1 MQKKLLLLTFIF
13 CSLFAFA
20 QQKYTISGYV
30 TDAESSEQLISANL
44 FSIKTL
50 QGTNSNTYGFYSLTL
65 PKGKVQIKVSYVG
78 YEEQT
83 FEVELNKDLK
93 IDFKLKPSVALQEV
107 EVTATKAERIE
118 QRSQMS
124 RIDIPIEQIKKVPAL
139 LGEVDVLKVLQLLP
153 GVQGG
158 TEGQSGLYVRGGGP
172 DQNLITLDGV
182 PVYNVSHLLGFFSVF
197 NADALKNVT
206 LYKGGFPARYGGRLS
221 SVIDIQ
227 MKEGNMQKFHG
238 EGSVGLISS
247 RLTLEGPIWKNH
259 TSFLVSARRTYV
271 DVLMKPLI
279 AYQNA
284 QNNASTNSNR
294 NIAIN
299 LFFYDLNAKINHK
312 INDKNRVYLSAYT
325 GKDLLNT
332 TISEVKNT
340 TTNKVITGT
349 NWGNLTAAA
358 RWNSEINNKLF
369 TNTTLTYS
377 RYGFNVGLE
386 QTQKRDTAAA
396 TSNLVSYKSG
406 IRDFAAKFDVDYVP
420 NPHHYIKTGIN
431 ATAHTYNPGATQ
443 FQFDP
448 GIGAG
453 IDTVLGS
460 AAIKATELAAYVE
473 DDIHYGAFKANIGL
487 HASGFGVNGTFYKS
501 LQPRIGLNYL
511 INNDIAVK
519 ASFCTMRQYI
529 NLLSNEGLGL
539 PSDLWVPSTDRIKP
553 QDSWQAAIGVAKTV
567 HDEFEVT
574 IEGYYKKMRNVL
586 SYSSGQNYIGINRD
600 WQDKVIQGDGEAY
613 GAEFLLQK
621 KKGRL
626 NGWIG
631 YTLSWNF
638 RTFADLNSGNPFP
651 YRYDRRHDLEIV
663 ANYTLNDKWS
673 FNATWVYSTGTAF
686 SLENVKYSR
695 LLVDPRN
702 NRGPNGGQGQVTD
715 PSQLFVDEISQPSQ
729 KNAYRY
735 RPYHRLDIGFE
746 RKKKHKRYES
756 SWVFGAYNAYNRKNP
771 FYLYSSYDDVTK
783 KDVYNQ
789 VSLFPIIPNVAWT
802 FKF

>member
-1 MQKKLLLLTFIF
+1 MHRNLLLVALLCWSF
-13 CSLFAFA
+13 LAQA
-20 QQKYTISGYV
+20 QQKFTISGYI
-30 TDAESSEQLISANL
+30 TDSESSEQLISANL

-50 QGTNSNTYGFYSLTL
+50 EGTVSNTYGFYSLTL
-65 PKGKVQIKVSYVG
+65 PKGKIQLKVSYVG
-78 YEEQT
+78 YGEQI
-83 FEVELNKDLK
+83 LNVDLTKDVVLD
-93 IDFKLKPSVALQEV
+93 IKLKPSVALQEL
-107 EVTATKAERIE
+107 EVVATKAERIE

-124 RIDIPIEQIKKVPAL
+124 RIDVPIQQIKKIPAL
-139 LGEVDVLKVLQLLP
+139 LGEVDVLKALQLLP

-221 SVIDIQ
+221 SVVDIQ
-227 MKEGNMQKFHG
+227 MKEGNAQKIHS
-238 EGSVGLISS
+238 EGSIGLISS
-247 RLTLEGPIWKNH
+247 RFMIEGPIVKDK
-259 TSFLVSARRTYV
+259 TSFLFAARRTYIDAV
-271 DVLMKPLI
+271 MKPVI

-284 QNNASTNSNR
+284 QNNTENGTNR
-294 NIAIN
+294 TVGIN
-299 LFFYDLNAKINHK
+299 LYFYDLNAKINHK

-325 GKDLLNT
+325 GKDVFTNK
-332 TISEVKNT
+332 ISEVRNNT
-340 TTNKVITGT
+340 TSGINTST

-358 RWNSEINNKLF
+358 RWNWQISNKLF

-386 QTQKRDTAAA
+386 QTQKRDTITTTNAV
-396 TSNLVSYKSG
+396 NYDSG
-406 IRDFAAKFDVDYVP
+406 IEDYAAKFDVDYVP

-431 ATAHTYNPGATQ
+431 ATQHTYRPGATQ

-448 GIGAG
+448 GIGQG

-460 AAIKATELAAYVE
+460 APIKAKEFAVYIE
-473 DDIHYGAFKANIGL
+473 DDMHFGAFKANIGL
-487 HASGFGVNGTFYKS
+487 HASGFDVNGTFYQS
-501 LQPRIGLNYL
+501 LQPRVGLNYL
-511 INNDIAVK
+511 INNDVAIK

-553 QDSWQAAIGVAKTV
+553 QDSWQAAIGVAKTIK
-567 HDEFEVT
+567 DELEVS
-574 IEGYYKKMRNVL
+574 IEGYYKQMTNVL
-586 SYSSGQNYIGINRD
+586 SYAAGQNYLGINRD
-600 WQDKVIQGDGEAY
+600 WQDKVIQGSGEAY
-613 GAEFLLQK
+613 GAEFLVQK

-626 NGWIG
+626 SGWVG
-631 YTLSWNF
+631 YTLSWNY
-638 RTFADLNSGNPFP
+638 RTFADLNGGNPFP
-651 YRYDRRHDLEIV
+651 YRYDRRHDVEIV
-663 ANYTLNDKWS
+663 ASYELNPKWS

-686 SLENVKYSR
+686 SLENIKYAR
-695 LLVDPRN
+695 LLTDPRRN
-702 NRGPNGGQGQVTD
+702 NRGPNGGGQTTD
-715 PSQLFVDEISQPSQ
+715 PSALFVDEISQPSE

-735 RPYHRLDIGFE
+735 RAYHRMDIGVE

-756 SWVFGAYNAYNRKNP
+756 SWVFGAYNIYNRKNP
-771 FYLYSSYDDVTK
+771 FFLYSSYDEAVQ
-783 KDVYNQ
+783 KDTYKQ